1 MVVTTE
7 EMAMEIADFVSER
20 TDSVVHAYRKAFNER
35 HEART
40 QVRNLKAVKAENEK
54 EIEEKNSTIA
64 EMNLQLAEK
73 DKCSAILN
81 KI

>member
-1 MVVTTE
+1 MTAE
-7 EMAMEIADFVSER
+7 EMATDMAEFVSEK
-20 TDSVVHAYRKAFNER
+20 TEFVVHAYQKAFNER

-40 QVRNLKAVKAENEK
+40 QVRNLKAVKAEKEK

-64 EMNLQLAEK
+64 EMNLQLAAK